1 MNFIYDDES
10 GKSERYVALGRLGQ
24 GSFGEVRMGADT
36 FTGKSVALKYVRI
49 LSQDKG
55 GIPRAVFRE
64 LESLKQLRDSDYVAQ
79 LLDYFPE
86 ESNLCLV
93 MEYLPTDLQE
103 VLQKAT
109 CPLPTSQVKA
119 FAHKLLSALSYCHS
133 KRIIHR
139 DIKPASKRNNSPCH
153 NQHTSHS
160 IVEERLHFSS

>member
-1 MNFIYDDES
+1 MNFIYDEDDNS
-10 GKSERYVALGRLGQ
+10 GRSERYVALGRIGL
-24 GSFGEVRMGADT
+24 GSFGEVRMGSDT
-36 FTGKSVALKYVRI
+36 FTGKLVALKYVRI
-49 LSQDKG
+49 LSQERG

-64 LESLKQLRDSDYVAQ
+64 LESLKQLRDCDYIAQ

-119 FAHKLLSALSYCHS
+119 FGHMLLSALSYCHN

-139 DIKPASKRNNSPCH
+139 DIKPASEFCFRYCH
-153 NQHTSHS
+153 YRHAS
-160 IVEERLHFSS
+160 IYLLRKG